1 MEPPV
6 LRVDGGTQSWREPW
20 KPVAA
25 AITDPRG
32 RAREHLAR
40 CDALRKKVNLPRGHR
55 AEVDRTRLR
64 QLHCALL
71 NVGLGVVGNAALW
84 LLFFWG
90 SVGLVGE
97 GTDQVL
103 ARSLP
108 GSPGSANGRSAC
120 RWMSACLSQQAPF
133 PLRCITGPPGLC
145 VIGLAV
151 HCQLSKRSHSN
162 WAAVSTF
169 RRKTCYRS
177 KRLRY
182 HCFPLHPPDTSRWPR
197 GRRRWPTSQGTGLG
211 EDRRFPW
218 C

>member
-1 MEPPV
+1 M

-120 RWMSACLSQQAPF
+120 RWMSACAESTSAFPPALYYWASRAVCYWACRALPIVKAIAQQLGRCFNVSPEDMLPIKAAALS
-133 PLRCITGPPGLC
+133 L
-145 VIGLAV
+145 
-151 HCQLSKRSHSN
+151 LSPASAGH
-162 WAAVSTF
+162 
-169 RRKTCYRS
+169 
-177 KRLRY
+177 
-182 HCFPLHPPDTSRWPR
+182 
-197 GRRRWPTSQGTGLG
+197 
-211 EDRRFPW
+211 
-218 C
+218 